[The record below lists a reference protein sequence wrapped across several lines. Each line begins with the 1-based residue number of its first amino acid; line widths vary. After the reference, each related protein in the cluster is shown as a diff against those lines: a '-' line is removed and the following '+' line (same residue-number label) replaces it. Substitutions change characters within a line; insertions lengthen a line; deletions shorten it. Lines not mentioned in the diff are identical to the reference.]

1 MYDFDLLV
9 IGAGS
14 GGVRAARMAAA
25 TGARVAVVEAN
36 YLGGTC
42 VNVGCVPKKLFYY
55 GAHFHE
61 DFADARGYGWEQA
74 SAPTFNWPTLRDNKD
89 AEISR
94 LNGIYQRLLETPGVR
109 IIDGW
114 ASIVDAHTVAVDGSK
129 WTAEKLLIAVG
140 GEPSVPSFPGSDL
153 VITSDDVFHLPSMP
167 ERVLVVGG
175 GYIAVEFTGIFNGF
189 GVDTQL
195 AYRGDVLLRHFDHS
209 LGQFVADEIVKKGV
223 ELKLGCNVESIS
235 AAEGNALQVRF
246 TDGSCEEF
254 GAVLYATGRKPRVDG
269 LGLDQ
274 INVEQRP
281 DGTIV
286 VDEYFQSSEP
296 SVFALGDVIGTPELT
311 PVALAQG
318 MAFVSTWFRDQAT
331 TVDYQNIPTAIF
343 CQPNVATVGLSEA
356 QARDQFDSVKVFESS
371 FGHLKH
377 SISGSAERTYMKL
390 VVDAASDR
398 VVGAHMVGAEAGE
411 IVQGLAVAIKAG
423 ATKAVFDATI
433 GIHPTAA
440 EEFVTMRD
448 PVR

>member
-175 GYIAVEFTGIFNGF
+175 GYIAVEFAGIFNGF

-195 AYRGDVLLRHFDHS
+195 AYRGEVLLRHFDHS